1 MTQPPPEASDSLES
15 RLNGVRRRIADTAI
29 EAGRKATD
37 ITLIAVAKTFPVE
50 AVIEALAVGQRHF
63 GENRV
68 QEGMAKYPGLREA
81 HPDLMLHLI
90 GPLQTNKVKQA
101 VAYFDVIHTLDR
113 QSLAEEL
120 AKEFKKSGR
129 RLPCFVQVNT
139 GEEPQKAGCS
149 PQEADA
155 FIAACRA
162 LDLPIVG
169 LMCIPPADE
178 EPAPHFAL
186 LNKIAKRNG
195 LDQLSMGMS
204 GDYDTAV
211 MLGAT
216 HVRVGSAIFGGRIY
230 AALAT

>member
-1 MTQPPPEASDSLES
+1 MTQPSPESLAQ
-15 RLNGVRRRIADTAI
+15 RLSGVQARIA
-29 EAGRKATD
+29 EAAAEADRKAAAV
-37 ITLIAVAKTFPVE
+37 TLIAVAKTFPAE
-50 AVIEALAVGQRHF
+50 AVAEALAAGQRHF

-68 QEGMAKYPGLREA
+68 QEGMAKYPALRET
-81 HPDLMLHLI
+81 HPDLVLHLI

-101 VAYFDVIHTLDR
+101 VAHFDVIHTLDR

-139 GEEPQKAGCS
+139 GEEPQKAGCT
-149 PQEADA
+149 PKEADA

-162 LDLPIVG
+162 LDLPVVG
-169 LMCIPPADE
+169 LMCIPPAEE

-186 LNKIAKRNG
+186 LNKIARRNG

-204 GDYDTAV
+204 GDFDTAV

-216 HVRVGSAIFGGRIY
+216 HVRVGSAIFGGRNY
-230 AALAT
+230 PA